1 MELNFNS
8 YSYDTSVKQ
17 EVSSVTLKTENNI
30 YTIVEQEDG
39 SLLILGQ
46 KSVNIHPRSDSSI
59 ELKKV

>member
-46 KSVNIHPRSDSSI
+46 KSVNIHLRSDSSI

>member
-8 YSYDTSVKQ
+8 YSYDASVKQ

-46 KSVNIHPRSDSSI
+46 KSVNVHPRSDSSI
-59 ELKKV
+59 ELKKA